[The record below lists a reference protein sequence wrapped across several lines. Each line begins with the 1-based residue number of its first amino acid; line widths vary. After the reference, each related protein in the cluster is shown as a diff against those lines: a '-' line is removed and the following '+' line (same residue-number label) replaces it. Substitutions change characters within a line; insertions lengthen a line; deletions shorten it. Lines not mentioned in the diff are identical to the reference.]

1 MSFQEKKQRTA
12 EDASDSKEDIK
23 EERVITL
30 RPLNMDDFREAK
42 NQVNEPG
49 SFFFFSGVNF
59 YIFFCELTVLDVY
72 KYLFLGMLDL

>member
-23 EERVITL
+23 KERVITL

-42 NQVNEPG
+42 NQVNAPG
-49 SFFFFSGVNF
+49 SFFFFFF
-59 YIFFCELTVLDVY
+59 YIYLFCELTVLDVY